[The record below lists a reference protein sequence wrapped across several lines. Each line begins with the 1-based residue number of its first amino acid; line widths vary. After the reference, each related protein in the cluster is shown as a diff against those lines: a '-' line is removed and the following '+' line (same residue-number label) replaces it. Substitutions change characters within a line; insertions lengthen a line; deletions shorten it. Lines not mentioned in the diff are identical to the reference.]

1 MIFALVIEI
10 CSIFVFADMPSMPN
24 FVKTFFLTH
33 LKHHNSPLSK
43 AVCRN
48 FHLLDERMADAA
60 ELFVFFSVKSYLR
73 AVLAMFIDRLQYV
86 IPFYFDSHETIITAL
101 LQ

>member
-1 MIFALVIEI
+1 M
-10 CSIFVFADMPSMPN
+10 
-24 FVKTFFLTH
+24 H

-60 ELFVFFSVKSYLR
+60 ELIVFFSKSYLR
-73 AVLAMFIDRLQYV
+73 AVLAMLIDRLQYV
-86 IPFYFDSHETIITAL
+86 IPFYFDSHENIITAL